1 MLGLAHV
8 HCSTGNDECY
18 GTNRE
23 ESADVMGRGEIVT
36 ERDYLPFVTAM
47 NQTTG
52 CSWRVR
58 DGQRG
63 PLFGNA
69 STILGIGL
77 GVVGGIVGGVL
88 GAAGGALGAVLGAV
102 GGAAL
107 GGLVG
112 YGIGSLLD

>member
-1 MLGLAHV
+1 MLGLQHV
-8 HCSTGNDECY
+8 HCSTNDDNCY

-47 NQTTG
+47 QQLTSCT
-52 CSWRVR
+52 WRVR

-69 STILGIGL
+69 STGLAITLGATGAL
-77 GVVGGIVGGVL
+77 VGGVL
-88 GAAGGALGAVLGAV
+88 GASGGLLGGILGAV
-102 GGAAL
+102 GGGVAGAL
-107 GGLVG
+107 IG
-112 YGIGSLLD
+112 YGVGRLLD